1 MSCLAQGDGVAE
13 APDREHEAV
22 QWAEAP
28 VAVHSLIRIDEQ
40 VAAQLTQFTRVEAHH
55 LLAARWMLQQQVESH
70 ALWCE
75 AWLAVSVVCD
85 EWLQHEQPEPCCC
98 ADDVWWW
105 WHVAVACC
113 PLCACAQS
121 ASRPAFSVATL
132 FGRLARGLRREYL
145 ELAFLAYLLN

>member
-105 WHVAVACC
+105 WHVVIVVLL
-113 PLCACAQS
+113 PLLVVRCARVLKA
-121 ASRPAFSVATL
+121 
-132 FGRLARGLRREYL
+132 LADQPFLWQP
-145 ELAFLAYLLN
+145 FLADLPEALGENIWS